1 MAGYKA
7 INFQTEGKLDLGGP
21 VTTSF
26 LKCITPL
33 SGTPHSALQAG
44 VGGG

>member
-21 VTTSF
+21 VTILF
-26 LKCITPL
+26 LKCITSL
-33 SGTPHSALQAG
+33 SGTPHSALQVG
-44 VGGG
+44 EGGG